1 MFCLWNKRTVS
12 MFARTYTHIIGALTH
27 LGVLVWGKSYLIH
40 GHYFYMIS
48 LISWEYFIFK
58 DFDKSWFSVV
68 NIYNIDFQ
76 GVSKKVIRC
85 IWFLEWRREIKLSKL
100 VTHHKYWHLPYQL
113 IANSL
118 WVQVWISFVF
128 VLFSERKESVFKMLI
143 KSYLIFSS
151 LSKFKKSFKCF
162 INCILSL
169 SLYNILTSL

>member
-1 MFCLWNKRTVS
+1 MDTISIWFLWLAENILSSK
-12 MFARTYTHIIGALTH
+12 I
-27 LGVLVWGKSYLIH
+27 
-40 GHYFYMIS
+40 
-48 LISWEYFIFK
+48 
-58 DFDKSWFSVV
+58 FDKSWFSV

-128 VLFSERKESVFKMLI
+128 VLFSERKELVFKMLI

-151 LSKFKKSFKCF
+151 LSKFKNVFGALLIAFSIISFLV
-162 INCILSL
+162 CI
-169 SLYNILTSL
+169 TF